1 MCYGD
6 PVKLLAQFLE
16 ANPLV
21 KDARGFTVLDDFDH
35 LCAYSGLAE
44 ADELS
49 IAWGRYSYVS
59 ASYSKRQ
66 AGAPPA

>member
-59 ASYSKRQ
+59 ASYRKRQ
-66 AGAPPA
+66 AGAPA